1 MRLRRRVIKLLRLTE
16 QRKIRT
22 RDTLA
27 SPHLHTFFNEGTNMS
42 HYDENRTDKRENR
55 ISVNETDNAPVAL
68 AEVGNT
74 AEVSTSGIAGES
86 TPGSV
91 IHPQCHSKHDREIP
105 EVDLLSPLTIR
116 SIAFRNRIAM
126 SPMCMYSSED
136 GFANDFHLVHL
147 GSRAIGGVALV
158 MVEATAVTAEGR
170 ISPADMGIWKDEHI
184 EPLARIARFV
194 EAHGAVPGIQL
205 AHAGRKA
212 SCDRPWNG
220 GGSLKTPEEGGW
232 PVMGPSP
239 LPFDAGDPV
248 PKAMSAADI
257 AHCVGAWEA
266 AARRALAAGFK
277 VIELHAAHGYLM
289 HEFLS
294 PLSNNRTD
302 EYGGSLENRMRLLLE
317 TARRLRDVIPHELP
331 LFVRISATD
340 WADGGWDIEQ
350 SIVLCQQLKTLGVD
364 LVDVSSGGTT
374 PDAKIPVARG
384 YQIPFAG
391 RIRDEAEIRTGG
403 VGLITDPQFADE
415 IITSGQADLVFIGRE
430 LLREPYW
437 AIKAQH
443 AMEVEPS
450 WPIQYGY
457 AVKRRAK

>member
-1 MRLRRRVIKLLRLTE
+1 
-16 QRKIRT
+16 
-22 RDTLA
+22 
-27 SPHLHTFFNEGTNMS
+27 MS
-42 HYDENRTDKRENR
+42 QYDENRDGTHENR
-55 ISVNETDNAPVAL
+55 LPVDETDNAAVAL
-68 AEVGNT
+68 AELRNARDVASG
-74 AEVSTSGIAGES
+74 GIAG
-86 TPGSV
+86 GSPSENI
-91 IHPQCHSKHDREIP
+91 IHPQCHSRHDREIP

-116 SIAFRNRIAM
+116 SINFRNRIAM

-194 EAHGAVPGIQL
+194 AAHGAVPGIQL

-212 SCDRPWNG
+212 SCDSPWNG
-220 GGSLKTPEEGGW
+220 GSSLKTPEEGGW
-232 PVMGPSP
+232 QVLGPSP

-248 PKAMSAADI
+248 PKPMSAADI
-257 AHCVGAWEA
+257 AHCISAWEA

-294 PLSNNRTD
+294 PISNNRTD
-302 EYGGSLENRMRLLLE
+302 EYGGSLENRMRLLLA
-317 TARRLRDVIPHELP
+317 TATRLRDVIPQELP

-340 WADGGWDIEQ
+340 WADGGWDIAQ
-350 SIVLCQQLKTLGVD
+350 SIVLCQKLKTLGVD
-364 LVDVSSGGTT
+364 LIDVSSGGTT

-384 YQIPFAG
+384 YQIPFAA

-403 VGLITDPQFADE
+403 VGLIADPQFADE
-415 IITSGQADLVFIGRE
+415 IITSAKADLVFVGRE

-443 AMEVEPS
+443 AVEVEPS
-450 WPIQYGY
+450 WPTQYGY
-457 AVKRRAK
+457 AVRRRAK